1 MVAPFRLLCT
11 NAFGLSSKLGDFQ
24 HALLQH
30 NPDVAV
36 VTETKFTTEK
46 VQVSDTIF
54 PGYSPP
60 FRLDRTAHGGGV
72 AIWVRSTLPALI
84 IDELAA
90 PQHEVMWVSTQLSA
104 GHKIVL
110 GRVYR
115 PGSCGPGDRSLIHH
129 LDDTLPLARQHGA
142 SLILAGDFNVHNRA
156 WLNSSKTTVV

>member
-90 PQHEVMWVSTQLSA
+90 LQHEVLYPYPSSLGPGTRLSWEVST
-104 GHKIVL
+104 
-110 GRVYR
+110 GRV
-115 PGSCGPGDRSLIHH
+115 
-129 LDDTLPLARQHGA
+129 
-142 SLILAGDFNVHNRA
+142 LAGPVTSH
-156 WLNSSKTTVV
+156 LSIISTTLFL

>member
-90 PQHEVMWVSTQLSA
+90 PQHEVLWVSIQLSA
-104 GHKIVL
+104 GHRLSWEVST
-110 GRVYR
+110 GRV
-115 PGSCGPGDRSLIHH
+115 
-129 LDDTLPLARQHGA
+129 
-142 SLILAGDFNVHNRA
+142 LAGPVTSHLSIISTTPFLWPVNTALVSF
-156 WLNSSKTTVV
+156 LLGTLTFTTVPG